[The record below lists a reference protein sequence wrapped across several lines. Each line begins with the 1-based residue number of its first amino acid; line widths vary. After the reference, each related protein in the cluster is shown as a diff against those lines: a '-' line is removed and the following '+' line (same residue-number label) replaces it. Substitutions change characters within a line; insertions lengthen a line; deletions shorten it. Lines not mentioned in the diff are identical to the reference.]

1 MQFLL
6 KRAVVDT
13 ITKSGET
20 FDINNVVSFTVRNIG
35 ATDCSIGYQGGGRL
49 GVIEKG
55 TQMEFPG
62 DSGYSWFGTMQINF
76 IGGQSGMVEVFKG
89 VSSTIENM

>member
-1 MQFLL
+1 MQLL
-6 KRAVVDT
+6 KKRAVADT

-35 ATDCSIGYQGGGRL
+35 ATDCTIGYQGGARL
-49 GVIEKG
+49 GRIEKG

-62 DSGYSWFGTMQINF
+62 DSGYTWYGVMQIDF
-76 IGGQSGMVEVFKG
+76 VGSQSGMVEIFKG
-89 VSSTIENM
+89 VASTEEN